1 MPTKS
6 NDVCSLYPYT
16 TTIWKELSR
25 ISAQLS
31 QETPTDETNCN
42 YEEIKF
48 NVMADLIRHLS
59 KPRLFLEESM
69 NNFMIETM
77 DLFGNDGIFLTS
89 IVLENLENLILEIDQ
104 LLCNNKNKQ
113 IFQNKENV
121 TKEECINLVGV
132 IFSYVEN
139 SNSNSFPDDYELEYN
154 QDIKNTNQKNT
165 SINKSVTDYFQNKID
180 LLVEAPKVIR
190 TKNELFEKVFI
201 SPLSIP
207 VSASKELESQL
218 ISIEKLN
225 KKLRSAFKGLKMF
238 NFVQSKVFNSIYL
251 SNRNVLVA
259 APTGSGKT
267 NIALLAILRSISDFV
282 GINTLDLGDV
292 TDHYKEPDPIKFKI
306 VFIAPMKSLVSEITR
321 KYSVALQELR
331 IKVVEVTSDTTVPK
345 EVIDKNHII
354 VTVPEKLDIM
364 TRTYTSDDS
373 TGQVNLFNSL
383 QCVIIDEIHMLGD
396 ERGPSVE
403 AIVSRILYNVEVS
416 QRPIRLVGLS
426 ATLPNWE
433 DFATFLNVNK
443 NDAFFFSQA
452 FRPTP
457 LEKTIIGVNE
467 KRVDIE
473 KKRAIRKK
481 NDKTSNQDSS
491 LNKEKQREEKQKDK
505 ISKEINSK
513 DEISNISELYN
524 SVAFK
529 IVLDCLEKN
538 EQALVFVNS
547 RNETLSTALYF
558 KRMLNA
564 HSIKSS
570 FNGGT
575 SCSNNNNQIFDG
587 NIKNKKKNKAIRGN
601 FSTDEVNKANKKEF
615 SGNYLLKALRDCDNS
630 SIKDL
635 FDYGI
640 GIHHAGLI
648 SSQRKLSEA
657 LFSQGLIR
665 VLITTATLAW
675 GVNLPARH
683 VIIKGT
689 NVYDSKKGS
698 FKDLGILDILQIF
711 GRAGRPQ
718 FEKLGS
724 AYMITSSDKVQ
735 SYVKKLTFQAPIES
749 QLSNESN
756 LCNLL
761 NAEIARGSILNS
773 KDAIRWLKYTFL
785 VTRVKKSPIVYG
797 LKAEEIINDPNL
809 LQFCYNNISKCLDLL
824 YQSKLIRYNIINDE
838 VSPTHYGRLAS
849 KYYID
854 FNTANIFRKLIL
866 EDERNSESKSHLSD
880 FNILEIVGKAREFSS
895 MATREEEIEEL
906 ENIAC
911 NRQVASIVKKSIDV
925 TNVSSKVALLLIAY
939 SLRIEITTPT
949 LLMDSIYISQNGTRI
964 LRFVFELIQ
973 LSTYGVSERAQRV
986 LEWSKML
993 ETRIF
998 YTQSVLRHFVY
1009 FSSLDKT
1016 LNPNEMF
1023 ASERSNRNTKFKGPL
1038 KITSIRKLE
1047 DYASWEMI
1055 KDLTISELKDIV
1067 YSDAE
1072 KISEYIKY
1080 IPKIDFI
1087 EAIVSPVTFKIVRL
1101 GIKLHPNWKWS
1112 QRWHGIREK
1121 FYLWVTNPNDG
1132 AILYTHQVQVTQKSV
1147 NSIIS
1152 ITDLIPIPDEDPPF
1166 FLNIRIISDK
1176 WVNLDFEIDFNLR
1189 PALDNFAQSSYIQ
1202 KELLQTSNGEFN
1214 SISLNSIPDITE
1226 LLNIPPIPIKSL
1238 KYPEIIDYYINKKI
1252 FFLNPVQSQLF
1263 HILFYS
1269 DENIFLGAP
1278 TGSGKTMVAEIAIF
1292 RALFADLDGKI
1303 SISKLRPE
1311 SIKKYKIVYIAPL
1324 KSLANERFNDWKFLF
1339 SNTLG
1344 LNVVLITGSSQT
1356 SLIEL
1361 EKASIII
1368 STPEKWESFT
1378 RRWWAKSRSFVQDVK
1393 LIIFDEIHLIGQ
1405 EPRGSVVETL
1415 VCKTRLISNFIEKY
1429 TRNKKIRS
1437 LSLSTSLSN
1446 AKELSSWL
1454 EVGASGYY
1462 NFPPEIRPVPCTVYI
1477 SGFQEK
1483 NYCLRMATMN
1493 RPIYNK
1499 ILTHS
1504 PKKPVIIFVAS
1515 RRQTRITAMSL
1526 SRMCY
1531 CEGQPNR
1538 FINTEQKDS
1547 LGLSLAG
1554 SIQMAKDKS
1563 LKQTLESGIGI
1574 HHAGLSESDRKL
1586 VESLFLNGI
1595 IQIVVATSTLAW
1607 GVNFPAHFAII
1618 KGTEYFDAK
1627 LGQYIDYPI
1636 TDVLQMVGRSGR
1648 PQYDSNSVA
1657 CIMTLEAKKSYYKRF
1672 LYDSLPLE
1680 SCFGVSP
1687 LIEIFNAE
1695 VSSLSI
1701 KSIQDA
1707 ICFLSNS
1714 FFFKRVV
1721 INPAF
1726 YDPNVF
1732 QVETSQVEGQNSLL
1746 DLPRVRII
1754 VYILE
1759 KLINDILRA
1768 LIELKCVRISSCR
1781 KNDLSASLKYN
1792 LTSNSYLQNNLKDA
1806 IELFELEPEVD
1817 GLKSGKSEYPE
1828 NQNCAWSKLFPNIK
1842 VTELFSNYGPPIS
1855 IFPTLLGQISSFF
1868 YIKCS
1873 TIFKLNKFL
1882 NYKILKNHF
1891 VSWVEILSLISQAQ
1905 EFETH
1910 PVRHNEDKI
1919 CTKMLKYLPFGKLP
1933 FEPMTSPHQKVFI
1946 LLQAY
1951 IFSVP
1956 VIVVD
1961 FINDINSILD
1971 QVPRILHAFIQLNR
1985 LGNYLSPSAF
1995 SSTVLLLESL
2005 QQKCHPFVSP
2015 FYQIP
2020 QTKNSVNFEIFESKF
2035 KSKSLYEIAFKTVV
2049 SKEINIREELNDA
2062 NLNIEHILDFL
2073 YEIPLFQLKSTIVSA
2088 QADHLTLTVEICIKD
2103 DRKVFPS
2110 YWFNLSWVYIEDR
2123 KANKLVFLERLSKSR
2138 FKLMENQ
2145 KNYLRY
2151 NFNVSLCLTNSSTIQ
2166 GYKISL
2172 VSEKYLATQISYI
2185 FE

>member
-1 MPTKS
+1 MPAKH
-6 NDVCSLYPYT
+6 DDICSLYPYT
-16 TTIWKELSR
+16 GIIWKELSR

-31 QETPTDETNCN
+31 QESLIDETNCN
-42 YEEIKF
+42 NEEIKF
-48 NVMADLIRHLS
+48 NIMADLIRLLS

-89 IVLENLENLILEIDQ
+89 IVLENLENLILEIEQ
-104 LLCNNKNKQ
+104 LLCNNNNKQ
-113 IFQNKENV
+113 IFQNKENI
-121 TKEECINLVGV
+121 TKEECINLVGI
-132 IFSYVEN
+132 IFSYVDI
-139 SNSNSFPDDYELEYN
+139 SNSNSLQDEHRLEYN
-154 QDIKNTNQKNT
+154 EAIKNTSQNNT
-165 SINKSVTDYFQNKID
+165 SIYKFVSDDFQNKID
-180 LLVEAPKVIR
+180 FSVEEPKVVT
-190 TKNELFEKVFI
+190 TKTELFEKVFI
-201 SPLSIP
+201 SPLIIP
-207 VSASKELESQL
+207 ASVSKELESQL
-218 ISIEKLN
+218 ISTEKLN

-238 NFVQSKVFNSIYL
+238 NFVQSKVFSSIYL

-282 GINTLDLGDV
+282 GINTLDSDSV
-292 TDHYKEPDPIKFKI
+292 SEHYKEPDPIKFKI

-331 IKVVEVTSDTTVPK
+331 IKVVEVTSDAAVPK
-345 EVIDKNHII
+345 EVIDRNHII

-364 TRTYTSDDS
+364 TRTYTFDDN

-383 QCVIIDEIHMLGD
+383 QCVILDEIHMLGD

-403 AIVSRILYNVEVS
+403 AIVSRILYNVEIS

-452 FRPTP
+452 LRPTP

-473 KKRAIRKK
+473 KKREIRKK

-491 LNKEKQREEKQKDK
+491 LNKEKQREERQKDK
-505 ISKEINSK
+505 ISKQINSK
-513 DEISNISELYN
+513 EDISSISDLYN
-524 SVAFK
+524 SIAFK

-538 EQALVFVNS
+538 EQALVFVHS

-558 KRMLNA
+558 KRMLNI

-570 FNGGT
+570 FNRGT
-575 SCSNNNNQIFDG
+575 SCSDNNQEFDG
-587 NIKNKKKNKAIRGN
+587 SIKNLIKKKTIGN
-601 FSTDEVNKANKKEF
+601 HFSTDEMNKVNKKEF

-635 FDYGI
+635 FNFGL

-761 NAEIARGSILNS
+761 NAEIARGSILNA
-773 KDAIRWLKYTFL
+773 KDASRWLKYTFL
-785 VTRVKKSPIVYG
+785 VTRVKKSPIAYG
-797 LKAEEIINDPNL
+797 FKAEEIINDPNL
-809 LQFCYNNISKCLDLL
+809 AQFCYNNISKCLDLL
-824 YQSKLIRYNIINDE
+824 YQSKLIRYNIINEE

-866 EDERNSESKSHLSD
+866 EDERNSESGSCLSD
-880 FNILEIVGKAREFSS
+880 FNILEIVGKAKEFSS
-895 MATREEEIEEL
+895 MAPREEEIEEL
-906 ENIAC
+906 ENIVC
-911 NRQVASIVKKSIDV
+911 NRQVASIVKKRIDV

-949 LLMDSIYISQNGTRI
+949 LVMDSIYISQNGARI
-964 LRFVFELIQ
+964 LRFIFELIQ
-973 LSTYGVSERAQRV
+973 LSTFGVSERAQRV

-993 ETRIF
+993 EMRIF

-1016 LNPNEMF
+1016 LNPNETF

-1038 KITSIRKLE
+1038 KIGSIKKLE

-1055 KDLTISELKDIV
+1055 KDLAICELKHIV

-1080 IPKIDFI
+1080 IPKIDFK
-1087 EAIVSPVTFKIVRL
+1087 EALVSPVTLKIVRL
-1101 GIKLHPNWKWS
+1101 GIKLYPNWKWS

-1132 AILYTHQVQVTQKSV
+1132 AILYTNQVQVTQKSV
-1147 NSIIS
+1147 NSTIS

-1189 PALDNFAQSSYIQ
+1189 PALDNFTQSSYIQ
-1202 KELLQTSNGEFN
+1202 KEFLQTNSEFN

-1238 KYPEIIDYYINKKI
+1238 KYPEIIDYYNNKKI

-1292 RALFADLDGKI
+1292 RALFADLDSKI
-1303 SISKLRPE
+1303 SISKLKPE
-1311 SIKKYKIVYIAPL
+1311 SKKKYKIVYIAPL

-1356 SLIEL
+1356 SLLEL

-1378 RRWWAKSRSFVQDVK
+1378 RRWWAKSRSFVQDIK

-1415 VCKTRLISNFIEKY
+1415 VCKTRFISHFIEKY
-1429 TRNKKIRS
+1429 TVNKKIRS

-1483 NYCLRMATMN
+1483 NYCPRMATMN

-1526 SRMCY
+1526 SHMCY

-1547 LGLSLAG
+1547 FGLSLAG
-1554 SIQMAKDKS
+1554 SIRMAKDKS

-1574 HHAGLSESDRKL
+1574 HHAGLSESDRNL
-1586 VESLFLNGI
+1586 VENLFLNGM

-1648 PQYDSNSVA
+1648 PQYDSHSVA
-1657 CIMTLEAKKSYYKRF
+1657 CIMTLEAKKPFYKRF

-1701 KSIQDA
+1701 KSIPDA

-1732 QVETSQVEGQNSLL
+1732 QVEIAQAEGQTSLL
-1746 DLPRVRII
+1746 DVPRVRLI

-1759 KLINDILRA
+1759 KLINDTLRA
-1768 LIELKCVRISSCR
+1768 LIELKCIRISFCR
-1781 KNDLSASLKYN
+1781 QDDHSTSSKYN
-1792 LTSNSYLQNNLKDA
+1792 LTSNSYFQNNLKDSR
-1806 IELFELEPEVD
+1806 ELYELEQEVD
-1817 GLKSGKSEYPE
+1817 GLKPGKSEYSE
-1828 NQNCAWSKLFPNIK
+1828 NQNCTWSKLFPNINK
-1842 VTELFSNYGPPIS
+1842 VTEIFSNNSPPIS

-1868 YIKCS
+1868 YIKCC
-1873 TIFKLNKFL
+1873 TISKMNKFL
-1882 NYKILKNHF
+1882 NYKVLKNHF

-1905 EFETH
+1905 EFETY

-1946 LLQAY
+1946 LLQAN
-1951 IFSVP
+1951 IFSIP
-1956 VIVVD
+1956 VTVVD

-1971 QVPRILHAFIQLNR
+1971 QVPRILHAFIQLNK

-2020 QTKNSVNFEIFESKF
+2020 QTKNVSFDIFESKF

-2049 SKEINIREELNDA
+2049 SKEINIRKELNDA
-2062 NLNIEHILDFL
+2062 NLNIEQILNFL
-2073 YEIPLFQLKSTIVSA
+2073 YEIPLFQLKSTIVSV
-2088 QADHLTLTVEICIKD
+2088 QANNLTILVEICIKD

-2138 FKLMENQ
+2138 FKLMENERH
-2145 KNYLRY
+2145 YLHY
-2151 NFNVSLCLTNSSTIQ
+2151 NFNVSLTLTNLSKIQ
-2166 GYKISL
+2166 NYKVSI
-2172 VSEKYLATQISYI
+2172 VSEKYLGTQVSYI